1 MLTQIY
7 VKNFILMD
15 EVQLELHDNMSAFTG
30 ETGAGKSLL
39 MDAIGILKGDR
50 VNSDMIKEGQSK
62 AVIEGVFEIANDHMV
77 WPQLQEAGFDTEDGL
92 LIVTREVTREGRSTA
107 RINQRTTTVSFLKQV
122 VSQLI
127 DIHSQHDTQYLR
139 NAASHQM
146 LLDRFAQDEEL
157 LQSTKASW
165 QTYRSIKKS

>member
-50 VNSDMIKEGQSK
+50 VNSDMIK
-62 AVIEGVFEIANDHMV
+62 AVSYTHLDVYKRQVLCFLPMPDA
-77 WPQLQEAGFDTEDGL
+77 
-92 LIVTREVTREGRSTA
+92 VTSC
-107 RINQRTTTVSFLKQV
+107 
-122 VSQLI
+122 
-127 DIHSQHDTQYLR
+127 
-139 NAASHQM
+139 
-146 LLDRFAQDEEL
+146 
-157 LQSTKASW
+157 
-165 QTYRSIKKS
+165 

>member
-92 LIVTREVTREGRSTA
+92 LIVTR
-107 RINQRTTTVSFLKQV
+107 
-122 VSQLI
+122 
-127 DIHSQHDTQYLR
+127 
-139 NAASHQM
+139 
-146 LLDRFAQDEEL
+146 
-157 LQSTKASW
+157 
-165 QTYRSIKKS
+165 

>member
-50 VNSDMIKEGQSK
+50 VNSDMIK
-62 AVIEGVFEIANDHMV
+62 I
-77 WPQLQEAGFDTEDGL
+77 
-92 LIVTREVTREGRSTA
+92 GRA
-107 RINQRTTTVSFLKQV
+107 HV
-122 VSQLI
+122 
-127 DIHSQHDTQYLR
+127 
-139 NAASHQM
+139 
-146 LLDRFAQDEEL
+146 
-157 LQSTKASW
+157 
-165 QTYRSIKKS
+165 